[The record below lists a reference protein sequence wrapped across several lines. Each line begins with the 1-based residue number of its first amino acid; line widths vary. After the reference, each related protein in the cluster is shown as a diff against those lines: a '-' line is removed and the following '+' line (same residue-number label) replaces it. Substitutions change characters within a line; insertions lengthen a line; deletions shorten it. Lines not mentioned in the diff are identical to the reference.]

1 MPTQFAKPIDKHL
14 FLDEM
19 RHGTTR
25 HGTAWITFS
34 KWKMIF
40 NLKIYIVF

>member
-19 RHGTTR
+19 RHGTV
-25 HGTAWITFS
+25 WITFS